1 MIKKVIPGKNLSK
14 LRIST
19 VIYVT
24 YSFIACYRACMHIR
38 YVRFVHQPSG
48 AGPRLSILLA
58 APRGAADVYVS
69 LCMFWSYLTTF
80 ADNAP
85 FNQRHLCH
93 PFIYGLW
100 SSCLP
105 LAVSYYTRTIITKCS
120 LYPRVK
126 SVLAPQHTTQHRA
139 LHPVSSTQESPVQ
152 APPVWV
158 WSIIAPS

>member
-1 MIKKVIPGKNLSK
+1 MVFSNFEGKSGFCSQFSGKMIKKVIPGKNLSK

-48 AGPRLSILLA
+48 AGPRLSIWLA

-80 ADNAP
+80 ARGD
-85 FNQRHLCH
+85 L
-93 PFIYGLW
+93 
-100 SSCLP
+100 
-105 LAVSYYTRTIITKCS
+105 
-120 LYPRVK
+120 
-126 SVLAPQHTTQHRA
+126 
-139 LHPVSSTQESPVQ
+139 
-152 APPVWV
+152 
-158 WSIIAPS
+158 